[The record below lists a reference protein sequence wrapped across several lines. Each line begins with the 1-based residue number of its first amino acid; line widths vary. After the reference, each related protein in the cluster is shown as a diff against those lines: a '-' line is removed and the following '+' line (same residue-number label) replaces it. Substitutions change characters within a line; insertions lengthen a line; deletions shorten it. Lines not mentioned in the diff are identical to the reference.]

1 MHSTTKFAMTVLSKR
16 VCVYMS
22 CICIDSCM
30 HLLPP
35 VNSSVAI
42 CPLQNITESF
52 HDSDHMRHA
61 ETGWRSLIYEH
72 LGSADKL
79 SPVAPK
85 APSLEVSVGS
95 AFCTEVP
102 VGW

>member
-1 MHSTTKFAMTVLSKR
+1 MTVLSKR
-16 VCVYMS
+16 VCVYVMY
-22 CICIDSCM
+22 M
-30 HLLPP
+30 HRFVYAFVTPCELLG
-35 VNSSVAI
+35 AI
-42 CPLQNITESF
+42 CPLQNITENF
-52 HDSDHMRHA
+52 HDSDHMRHT

>member
-1 MHSTTKFAMTVLSKR
+1 
-16 VCVYMS
+16 
-22 CICIDSCM
+22 M

-35 VNSSVAI
+35 VNSSGAI

-102 VGW
+102 VGR